1 MVVACTFTTAAIII
15 VDILNSRK
23 KGADRSD
30 DIIRICRRIL
40 TTTTYMFC
48 GMLLVEWLI
57 QKFSDKDFS
66 LGLVHWLSFALA
78 VALFD
83 ELVKKYKEKKGEKT
97 DN

>member
-1 MVVACTFTTAAIII
+1 MKALKYCRTASFVPMMAFLIAFFVYITL
-15 VDILNSRK
+15 D
-23 KGADRSD
+23 KGFDG
-30 DIIRICRRIL
+30 IL

-57 QKFSDKDFS
+57 QKFSDEDFS